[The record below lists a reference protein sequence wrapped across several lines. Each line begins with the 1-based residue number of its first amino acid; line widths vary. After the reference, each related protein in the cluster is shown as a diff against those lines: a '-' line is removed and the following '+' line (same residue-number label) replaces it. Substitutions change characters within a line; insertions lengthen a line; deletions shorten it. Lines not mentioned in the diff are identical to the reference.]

1 MDVDTARIEQSV
13 KSAHHR
19 IDKLEEDVKDIR
31 KLTEAV
37 LVTSEKVDNLK
48 EDVTEIKDKVEVITA
63 RPGKW
68 WDKLISAGLGA
79 IAAGLIAAVLALI
92 LK

>member
-1 MDVDTARIEQSV
+1 MDVDTARIDQSV

-19 IDKLEEDVKDIR
+19 IDTLEDEVKDIR

-48 EDVTEIKDKVEVITA
+48 SDVNELKGDVKAITS
-63 RPGKW
+63 RPGKL
-68 WDKLISAGLGA
+68 WDNLASAFIGA
-79 IAAGLIAAVLALI
+79 VAAGIAAAVLALI